1 MASTTIYEVKAA
13 LLTKL
18 KADSDLSGIQITY
31 GDPGQAARREFIFI
45 GDVTASGQDPE
56 SLSSG
61 RRRRIE
67 SYTLDVIV
75 SVQSKPQGLQENE
88 QRAIVLAS
96 AVENVVADYPTLS
109 DSVTGLMFI
118 ECAGMSVSSN
128 EAGVDG
134 PHSQI
139 TVHFAVKARLS

>member
-1 MASTTIYEVKAA
+1 MASTTIYSVKST

-18 KADSDLSGIQITY
+18 KAESDLSGIQITY
-31 GDPGQAARREFIFI
+31 GDPGGAARREFIFI
-45 GDVTASGQDPE
+45 GDVTAGGQDPE

-96 AVENVVADYPTLS
+96 AVENVVADNPTLS
-109 DSVTGLMFI
+109 SLDGLMFM
-118 ECAGMSVSSN
+118 ECAGMSVTSN

>member
-1 MASTTIYEVKAA
+1 MASTTIYSVKST

-18 KADSDLSGIQITY
+18 KAESDLSGIQITY
-31 GDPGQAARREFIFI
+31 GDPGGAARREFIFI

-88 QRAIVLAS
+88 QRAVVLAS
-96 AVENVVADYPTLS
+96 AVENVVADNPTL
-109 DSVTGLMFI
+109 DSLSGLMFI
-118 ECAGMSVSSN
+118 ECSGMSVTSN

>member
-1 MASTTIYEVKAA
+1 MASTTIYSVKST

-18 KADSDLSGIQITY
+18 KAESDLSGIQITY

-45 GDVTASGQDPE
+45 GDVTAGGQDPE

-96 AVENVVADYPTLS
+96 AVEDVVADNPTLS
-109 DSVTGLMFI
+109 DLDGLMFM

-139 TVHFAVKARLS
+139 TVHFQVKARLS

>member
-1 MASTTIYEVKAA
+1 MASTTIYSVKST

-45 GDVTASGQDPE
+45 GDVTAGGQDPE

-118 ECAGMSVSSN
+118 ECSGMSVTSN
-128 EAGVDG
+128 EAGADG
-134 PHSQI
+134 PHSVI

>member
-18 KADSDLSGIQITY
+18 KAESDLSGIQITY
-31 GDPGQAARREFIFI
+31 GDPGQAGRREFIFI

-88 QRAIVLAS
+88 QRAVVLAS
-96 AVENVVADYPTLS
+96 AVENVVADNPTLS
-109 DSVTGLMFI
+109 SLDGLMFI
-118 ECAGMSVSSN
+118 ECAGMSVTSN
-128 EAGVDG
+128 EAGADG

>member
-18 KADSDLSGIQITY
+18 KAESDLSGIQITY
-31 GDPGQAARREFIFI
+31 GDPGQAARREFVFI
-45 GDVTASGQDPE
+45 GDVTAGGQDPE

-96 AVENVVADYPTLS
+96 AVENVVADNPTLS
-109 DSVTGLMFI
+109 SLDGLMFI

-128 EAGVDG
+128 EAGADG

>member
-1 MASTTIYEVKAA
+1 MASTTIYSVKSTR
-13 LLTKL
+13 LTKL
-18 KADSDLSGIQITY
+18 KAESDLSGIQITY

-45 GDVTASGQDPE
+45 GDVTAGGQDPE

-67 SYTLDVIV
+67 TYTLDVIV

-109 DSVTGLMFI
+109 DSVTGLMFM
-118 ECAGMSVSSN
+118 ECSDMSVSSN
-128 EAGVDG
+128 EAGADG

>member
-1 MASTTIYEVKAA
+1 MASTTIYSVKST

-18 KADSDLSGIQITY
+18 QAESDLSGIQVTY
-31 GDPGQAARREFIFI
+31 GDPGGAARREFIFI
-45 GDVTASGQDPE
+45 GDVTAGGQDPE

-67 SYTLDVIV
+67 TYTLDVIV

-96 AVENVVADYPTLS
+96 AVENCVADNPTLS
-109 DSVTGLMFI
+109 NLDGLMFM
-118 ECAGMSVSSN
+118 ECSGMSGSSN
-128 EAGVDG
+128 EAGMDG
-134 PHSQI
+134 PHSLI
-139 TVHFAVKARLS
+139 TVHFTVKGRLS

>member
-1 MASTTIYEVKAA
+1 MASTTIYSVKST

-31 GDPGQAARREFIFI
+31 GDPGQAARREFVFI
-45 GDVTASGQDPE
+45 GDVTAGGQDPE

-88 QRAIVLAS
+88 QRAVVLAS
-96 AVENVVADYPTLS
+96 AVENVVADNPTLS
-109 DSVTGLMFI
+109 SLDGLMFI
-118 ECAGMSVSSN
+118 ECSGMSVTSN

>member
-1 MASTTIYEVKAA
+1 MASTTIYSVKST

-18 KADSDLSGIQITY
+18 KAESDLSGIQITY

-45 GDVTASGQDPE
+45 GDVTAGGQDPE

-96 AVENVVADYPTLS
+96 AVENVVADNPTLS
-109 DSVTGLMFI
+109 SLDGLMFI
-118 ECAGMSVSSN
+118 ECSGMSVTSN

-134 PHSQI
+134 PHSEI
-139 TVHFAVKARLS
+139 TVHFQVKARLS

>member
-1 MASTTIYEVKAA
+1 MASTTIYSVKST

-18 KADSDLSGIQITY
+18 QADSTLSAIQVTY
-31 GDPGQAARREFIFI
+31 GDPGGAARREHVFI
-45 GDVTASGQDPE
+45 GDVTAGGQDPE

-96 AVENVVADYPTLS
+96 AVENVVADNPTLS
-109 DSVTGLMFI
+109 DLTGLMFM
-118 ECAGMSVSSN
+118 ECSGMSVSSN
-128 EAGVDG
+128 EAGIDG

-139 TVHFAVKARLS
+139 TVHFQVKSRLS

>member
-1 MASTTIYEVKAA
+1 MASTTIYSVKST

-18 KADSDLSGIQITY
+18 QADSTLSAIQVTY
-31 GDPGQAARREFIFI
+31 GDPGGAARREHVFI
-45 GDVTASGQDPE
+45 GDVTAGGQDPE

-96 AVENVVADYPTLS
+96 AVENVVADNATLS
-109 DSVTGLMFI
+109 DLDGLMFM
-118 ECAGMSVSSN
+118 ECSGMSVSSN
-128 EAGVDG
+128 EAGIDG
-134 PHSQI
+134 PHSLI
-139 TVHFAVKARLS
+139 TVHFQVKARLS

>member
-1 MASTTIYEVKAA
+1 MASPPIYSVKST

-31 GDPGQAARREFIFI
+31 GDPGQAGRRECIFI

-96 AVENVVADYPTLS
+96 AVENVVADNPTLS
-109 DSVTGLMFI
+109 SLDGLMFI
-118 ECAGMSVSSN
+118 ECACMSVSSN
-128 EAGVDG
+128 EAGADG

>member
-18 KADSDLSGIQITY
+18 QADATLSAIPVTY
-31 GDPGQAARREFIFI
+31 GAPGQAARREFIFI
-45 GDVTASGQDPE
+45 GDVTAGGQDPE

-88 QRAIVLAS
+88 QPANVLAS
-96 AVENVVADYPTLS
+96 AGANVVADYPTLS
-109 DSVTGLMFI
+109 DSVTGLMFM
-118 ECAGMSVSSN
+118 ECSGMSVSSN

-139 TVHFAVKARLS
+139 TVHFEVKARLS

>member
-1 MASTTIYEVKAA
+1 MASTTIYSVKST

-18 KADSDLSGIQITY
+18 QADSTLSAIQVTY
-31 GDPGQAARREFIFI
+31 GDPGGAARREHVFI
-45 GDVTASGQDPE
+45 GDVTAGGQDPE

-67 SYTLDVIV
+67 SYTLDVLV

-96 AVENVVADYPTLS
+96 AVEDVVADNPTLS
-109 DSVTGLMFI
+109 DLTGLMFM
-118 ECAGMSVSSN
+118 ECSGMSVSSN

-134 PHSQI
+134 PHSLV
-139 TVHFAVKARLS
+139 TVHFQVKARLS

>member
-45 GDVTASGQDPE
+45 GDVTAGGQDPE

-96 AVENVVADYPTLS
+96 AVENVVADNPTLS
-109 DSVTGLMFI
+109 SLDGLMFI
-118 ECAGMSVSSN
+118 ECSGMSVTSN

>member
-1 MASTTIYEVKAA
+1 MASTTIYSVKST

-18 KADSDLSGIQITY
+18 KAESDLSGIQITY
-31 GDPGQAARREFIFI
+31 GDPGGAARREHIFI
-45 GDVTASGQDPE
+45 GDVTAGSQDPE

-96 AVENVVADYPTLS
+96 AVENVVADNPTLS
-109 DSVTGLMFI
+109 NLDGLMFI
-118 ECAGMSVSSN
+118 ECAGMSVTSN

>member
-1 MASTTIYEVKAA
+1 VASTTIYSVKST

-18 KADSDLSGIQITY
+18 QADATLSAIQVTY
-31 GDPGQAARREFIFI
+31 GDPGGAARREHIFI
-45 GDVTASGQDPE
+45 GDVTAGGQDPE

-67 SYTLDVIV
+67 SYTLDVLV

-88 QRAIVLAS
+88 ERAIVLAS
-96 AVENVVADYPTLS
+96 AVEDVVADNPTLS
-109 DSVTGLMFI
+109 SLDGLMFM
-118 ECAGMSVSSN
+118 ECAGMSVTSN

>member
-1 MASTTIYEVKAA
+1 MASTTIYSVKAA

-18 KADSDLSGIQITY
+18 QADATLSDIQVTY
-31 GDPGQAARREFIFI
+31 GDPGGAARREHVFI
-45 GDVTASGQDPE
+45 GDITAGGQDPE
-56 SLSSG
+56 SLASG

-88 QRAIVLAS
+88 QRAFVLAA

-109 DSVTGLMFI
+109 DTVTGLMFI
-118 ECAGMSVSSN
+118 ECGGMSVTSN
-128 EAGVDG
+128 EAGADG

-139 TVHFAVKARLS
+139 TVHFDVKARLS

>member
-1 MASTTIYEVKAA
+1 MASTTIYSVKSP

-18 KADSDLSGIQITY
+18 KAAATLSAIQVTY
-31 GDPGQAARREFIFI
+31 GDPGGAARREHIFI
-45 GDVTASGQDPE
+45 GDVTAGGQDPE

-88 QRAIVLAS
+88 ERAIVLAS
-96 AVENVVADYPTLS
+96 AVEDVVADNPTLS
-109 DSVTGLMFI
+109 DLDGLMFM
-118 ECAGMSVSSN
+118 ECSGMSVSCS

-134 PHSQI
+134 PQSQI
-139 TVHFAVKARLS
+139 TVHIQVKARLS

>member
-1 MASTTIYEVKAA
+1 MASTTIYSVKST

-18 KADSDLSGIQITY
+18 QADATLSAIQVTY
-31 GDPGQAARREFIFI
+31 GDPGGAARREHIFI
-45 GDVTASGQDPE
+45 GDVTAGGQDPE

-88 QRAIVLAS
+88 ERAIVLAS
-96 AVENVVADYPTLS
+96 AVEDVVADNPTLS
-109 DSVTGLMFI
+109 SLDGLMFM
-118 ECAGMSVSSN
+118 ECSGMSVSSN

-134 PHSQI
+134 PHSRI

>member
-1 MASTTIYEVKAA
+1 MASTTIYSVKST

-45 GDVTASGQDPE
+45 GDVTAGGQDPE

-96 AVENVVADYPTLS
+96 AVENVVADNPTLS
-109 DSVTGLMFI
+109 SLDGLMFM
-118 ECAGMSVSSN
+118 ECAGMSVTSN

>member
-1 MASTTIYEVKAA
+1 MASTTIYSVKST

-18 KADSDLSGIQITY
+18 QAESDLSGIQVTY
-31 GDPGQAARREFIFI
+31 GDPGGAARREFIFI
-45 GDVTASGQDPE
+45 GDVTAGGQDPE

-67 SYTLDVIV
+67 TYTLDVIV

-96 AVENVVADYPTLS
+96 AVENCVADNPTLS
-109 DSVTGLMFI
+109 ILDGLMFM
-118 ECAGMSVSSN
+118 ECSGMSVTSN
-128 EAGVDG
+128 EAGMDG
-134 PHSQI
+134 PHSLI
-139 TVHFAVKARLS
+139 TVHFTVKGRLS

>member
-1 MASTTIYEVKAA
+1 MASTTIYSVKST

-18 KADSDLSGIQITY
+18 KAESDLSGIQITY
-31 GDPGQAARREFIFI
+31 GDPGQAARREFVFI
-45 GDVTASGQDPE
+45 GDVTAGGQDPE

-96 AVENVVADYPTLS
+96 AVENVVADNPTLS
-109 DSVTGLMFI
+109 SLDGLMFI
-118 ECAGMSVSSN
+118 ECSGMSVTSN

>member
-18 KADSDLSGIQITY
+18 KAESDLSGIQITY
-31 GDPGQAARREFIFI
+31 GDPGGAARREHIFI
-45 GDVTASGQDPE
+45 GDVTAGSQDPE

-96 AVENVVADYPTLS
+96 AVENVVADNPTLS
-109 DSVTGLMFI
+109 SLDGLMFI
-118 ECAGMSVSSN
+118 ECSGMSVTSN

>member
-1 MASTTIYEVKAA
+1 MASTTIYSVKST

-45 GDVTASGQDPE
+45 GDVTAGGQDPE

-109 DSVTGLMFI
+109 DSVTGLMFM
-118 ECAGMSVSSN
+118 ECSGMSVSSN

>member
-1 MASTTIYEVKAA
+1 MASTTIYSVKAA

-18 KADSDLSGIQITY
+18 QADSTLSAIQVTY
-31 GDPGQAARREFIFI
+31 GDPGGAARREHVFI
-45 GDVTASGQDPE
+45 GDVTAGGQDPE

-75 SVQSKPQGLQENE
+75 SVQSKPQGVQENE

-96 AVENVVADYPTLS
+96 AVENVVADNPTLS
-109 DSVTGLMFI
+109 DLDGLMFM
-118 ECAGMSVSSN
+118 ECSGMSVSSN
-128 EAGVDG
+128 EAGIDG

-139 TVHFAVKARLS
+139 TVHFQVKARLS

>member
-1 MASTTIYEVKAA
+1 MASTTIYEDKAA

-18 KADSDLSGIQITY
+18 KADSTLSAIQVTY
-31 GDPGQAARREFIFI
+31 GDPGGAARREHIFI
-45 GDVTASGQDPE
+45 GDVTAGGQDPE

-67 SYTLDVIV
+67 NYTLDVIV

-96 AVENVVADYPTLS
+96 AVEDVVADNPTLS
-109 DSVTGLMFI
+109 DLTGLMFM
-118 ECAGMSVSSN
+118 ECSGMSVSSN
-128 EAGVDG
+128 EAGIDG

-139 TVHFAVKARLS
+139 TVHFQVKARLS

>member
-18 KADSDLSGIQITY
+18 QADATLSAIQVTY
-31 GDPGQAARREFIFI
+31 GDPGGAARREHVFI
-45 GDVTASGQDPE
+45 GDVTAGGQDPE

-96 AVENVVADYPTLS
+96 AVENVVADNPTLS
-109 DSVTGLMFI
+109 NLDGLMFI
-118 ECAGMSVSSN
+118 ECSGMSVTSN

>member
-1 MASTTIYEVKAA
+1 MASTTIYSVKST

-18 KADSDLSGIQITY
+18 QAESDLSGIQVTY
-31 GDPGQAARREFIFI
+31 GDPGGAARREFIFI
-45 GDVTASGQDPE
+45 GDVTAGGQDPE

-67 SYTLDVIV
+67 TYTLDVIV

-96 AVENVVADYPTLS
+96 AVENCVADPPPHANL
-109 DSVTGLMFI
+109 DGLMII
-118 ECAGMSVSSN
+118 ECSGMSVSSN
-128 EAGVDG
+128 EAGMDG
-134 PHSQI
+134 PHSLI
-139 TVHFAVKARLS
+139 TVHFTVKGRLS

>member
-1 MASTTIYEVKAA
+1 MASTTIYSVKST

-45 GDVTASGQDPE
+45 GDVTAGGQDPE

-118 ECAGMSVSSN
+118 ECSGMSVTSN

>member
-18 KADSDLSGIQITY
+18 KADATLSAIQVTY
-31 GDPGQAARREFIFI
+31 GDPGGAARREHVFI
-45 GDVTASGQDPE
+45 GDVTAGGQDPE

-75 SVQSKPQGLQENE
+75 SVQSKPQGVQENE

-96 AVENVVADYPTLS
+96 AVENVVADNPTLS
-109 DSVTGLMFI
+109 DLDGLMFM
-118 ECAGMSVSSN
+118 ECSGMSVSSN
-128 EAGVDG
+128 EAGIDG

-139 TVHFAVKARLS
+139 TVHFQVKARLS

>member
-1 MASTTIYEVKAA
+1 MASTTIYSVKST

-18 KADSDLSGIQITY
+18 QADSTLSAIQVTY
-31 GDPGQAARREFIFI
+31 GDPGGAARREHVFI
-45 GDVTASGQDPE
+45 GDVTAGGQDPE

-96 AVENVVADYPTLS
+96 AVENVVADNPTLS
-109 DSVTGLMFI
+109 DLDGLMFM

-128 EAGVDG
+128 EAGIDG
-134 PHSQI
+134 PHSLI
-139 TVHFAVKARLS
+139 TVHFQVKARLS

>member
-18 KADSDLSGIQITY
+18 QADATLSAIQVTY
-31 GDPGQAARREFIFI
+31 GDPGGAARREHIFI

-109 DSVTGLMFI
+109 DSVTGLMFM
-118 ECAGMSVSSN
+118 ECSGMSVSSN
-128 EAGVDG
+128 EAGADG